1 MDGVVSF
8 VMAVMAAKPRGGSG
22 GDVVA
27 GGTCQKPP
35 EPTLR
40 SAYNVSGEAKL
51 HLGSHEACD
60 AAG

>member
-1 MDGVVSF
+1 
-8 VMAVMAAKPRGGSG
+8 MAVMAAKPRGGSG

-27 GGTCQKPP
+27 GGTCQEPP